1 MYLLIAHRNNHG
13 AGLSSRLPTDRPDR
27 ELKKAT
33 DAYWNH
39 AIDQAA
45 LEAVLSVYAQ
55 VLLRRHD
62 G

>member
-1 MYLLIAHRNNHG
+1 MTLAHILGYPRIG
-13 AGLSSRLPTDRPDR
+13 ADR

-33 DAYWNH
+33 EAYWNN

-45 LEAVLSVYAQ
+45 LEAVLPVYAQ
-55 VLLRRHD
+55 VLLCHRH